1 MNAEQ
6 NGNLFTVH
14 VRPVVAATVL
24 AVGIVL
30 LLVSAEGLFIHV
42 LVPADLHIV
51 VRVVLWILFVVAVIT
66 TIVGVKQMVRPV
78 RIFEV
83 TERGVV
89 QYMRAGIALEAGQL
103 LPWERIE
110 SMELTEKPA
119 ITGAARASSSS
130 PCGCAWTTS
139 GPKNAST
146 TSTKRSTAFTW
157 TRFPAIPRAS
167 RCSRNWSR
175 RNPVSAPFDIPP
187 GHRMLAPVRLTS
199 TNRENLHD
207 RR

>member
-42 LVPADLHIV
+42 LVPADLHIA

-66 TIVGVKQMVRPV
+66 TIVGLKQMVRPV

-110 SMELTEKPA
+110 SMELTEK
-119 ITGAARASSSS
+119 TGYHGR
-130 PCGCAWTTS
+130 
-139 GPKNAST
+139 
-146 TSTKRSTAFTW
+146 RSRIIVVA
-157 TRFPAIPRAS
+157 
-167 RCSRNWSR
+167 
-175 RNPVSAPFDIPP
+175 
-187 GHRMLAPVRLTS
+187 VRLRVDDEWPKERLYNFDEAEHS
-199 TNRENLHD
+199 VYLDAFSGNPAGKPLLEKLAEAKSSFGPV
-207 RR
+207 